1 MDPTLAPGR
10 AQTDNTVTLK
20 SPAAR
25 GAVVVYAG
33 KAHRPHGHESMTQ
46 NELAKKLAALKGYDF
61 AGGFDTGSRYDC
73 PVYFVPADTV
83 DAVDHAHS
91 LGIHGEH
98 DLFGGVVPFPF
109 VATKTITHAL
119 PAADS
124 RAPDGWNPGFASAVH
139 DVVLPGFSAFTP
151 EDVRNAGIRLLK
163 DGPVRLKKASGIGG
177 WGQTVVGDADQLEAE
192 IASFDV
198 EELLCDG
205 MVVEQNLEH
214 VVTHSVGQVL
224 VGTLVATY
232 YGLQHLTRNNQ
243 GDEVYGGS
251 RLVIARGGFSE
262 LLALDLAPEVRL
274 AISQARIYHA
284 AAMAS
289 YPGMFASRCN
299 YDIAQ
304 GIDEAGRSYSG
315 VLEQSWRIGGA
326 SGAEIAALEAFQADP
341 ALHRICASTTEIYG
355 ENPSVP
361 GDAAIYYQ
369 GVDELIGPLTKFS
382 RLEEYANP

>member
-10 AQTDNTVTLK
+10 AQTDNTVTRK

-109 VATKTITHAL
+109 VATKTITHPL

-151 EDVRNAGIRLLK
+151 EDVRNAGIRLFK

-326 SGAEIAALEAFQADP
+326 SGAEIAALEAFEADP
-341 ALHRICASTTEIYG
+341 ALETVCASTTEVYG
-355 ENPSVP
+355 ANPLLP
-361 GDAAIYYQ
+361 ADAVIYYQ
-369 GVDELIGPLTKFS
+369 GVDDSIGPLTKYS
-382 RLEEYANP
+382 RLESYANP